1 MAVTVLDRY
10 ILRSLTLNYVIGLG
24 VMMSLYVVLD
34 LFVNMDEFT
43 EHKLSTVETIRNI
56 ISYYVPNL
64 FLYFSQLS
72 GVITL
77 FACLLTVARTRR
89 FNELTAVLSSGV
101 SLYRIA
107 VPVIIFGV
115 ATTFLLIV
123 DTELLI
129 PSVAHKLA
137 RRHDDVA
144 GDQTYV
150 VSLMRDNDG
159 SLLSAGRFVPTT
171 GQLHRL
177 TAIRRDARGNL
188 CGILEADRAVWDP
201 MPLFPGGGRWKLE
214 RGRAVT
220 PGKANDPAGR
230 RVGPLQEQVSSLPRY
245 YESSLDP
252 KTIELRQAEQ
262 WIRFLSLSQLREL
275 ERTQPANLAAI
286 RQSRHARIAA
296 PIINLVL
303 LLLGLPFF
311 LDRSPTNVGGDA
323 WRCLAVCGLCYVLTF
338 FTQRLL
344 PESGSALPAWLPII
358 VFMPVAIVLLDR
370 IRT

>member
-1 MAVTVLDRY
+1 MNVLDRY
-10 ILRSLTLNYVIGLG
+10 ILKSLMLNYGIALS

-43 EHKLSTVETIRNI
+43 EHNLSVVETIRNI
-56 ISYYVPNL
+56 ADYYGPNL

-77 FACLLTVARTRR
+77 FACLLTIARTRR

-107 VPVIIFGV
+107 VPVVLFGV
-115 ATTFLLIV
+115 LTTSLLIL
-123 DTELLI
+123 DTEVLI

-137 RRHDDVA
+137 RRHDDVTGEHA
-144 GDQTYV
+144 YV
-150 VSLMRDNDG
+150 VSLMHDQDG
-159 SLLSAGRFVPTT
+159 ALLSAGRFEPTT
-171 GQLHRL
+171 GYLHRL
-177 TAIRRDARGNL
+177 TVIYRDEHGGL
-188 CGILEADRAVWDP
+188 SGILEADRAVWETIAGSP
-201 MPLFPGGGRWKLE
+201 NGGRWRLE
-214 RGRAVT
+214 RGRGFQPIT
-220 PGKANDPAGR
+220 STEPA
-230 RVGPLQEQVSSLPRY
+230 VGPRQQKREFFPRY
-245 YESSLDP
+245 YDSRLDP
-252 KTIELRQAEQ
+252 KTIERRQAEQ

-275 ERTQPANLAAI
+275 EPTQPANAAAI
-286 RQSRHARIAA
+286 RQSRHARIAT

-311 LDRSPTNVGGDA
+311 LDRSPTNVAGDA
-323 WRCLAVCGLCYVLTF
+323 WACLGICGLCYVFTF

-358 VFMPVAIVLLDR
+358 VFLPVAMVLLDR